1 MKTTRFLTATLAAGL
16 LFTACNKE
24 DVLDGGRQK
33 GEVAYATIV
42 LEEGTV
48 PVKSD
53 TRATEAGTAEE
64 RKITQL
70 ELYIFDEN
78 GDRDPENGGYA
89 SFTGSDATGF
99 SKVVAVT
106 AGQIQ
111 VLVAANM
118 NLGSLG
124 TANLDAVKKSITT
137 AANALPG
144 TKPYEVPSAGIP
156 MAGASVGTETVVDE
170 TADTEIKVTI
180 SRLYS
185 RINTPTT
192 TQNTVVNITD
202 ADEIKNWKIWD
213 LTQLLQNLYLKA
225 MLLLMD

>member
-1 MKTTRFLTATLAAGL
+1 
-16 LFTACNKE
+16 
-24 DVLDGGRQK
+24 
-33 GEVAYATIV
+33 
-42 LEEGTV
+42 
-48 PVKSD
+48 
-53 TRATEAGTAEE
+53 
-64 RKITQL
+64 
-70 ELYIFDEN
+70 
-78 GDRDPENGGYA
+78 
-89 SFTGSDATGF
+89 
-99 SKVVAVT
+99 
-106 AGQIQ
+106 
-111 VLVAANM
+111 M

>member
-78 GDRDPENGGYA
+78 GDRDPEMV
-89 SFTGSDATGF
+89 DM
-99 SKVVAVT
+99 
-106 AGQIQ
+106 Q
-111 VLVAANM
+111 
-118 NLGSLG
+118 
-124 TANLDAVKKSITT
+124 
-137 AANALPG
+137 ALP
-144 TKPYEVPSAGIP
+144 V
-156 MAGASVGTETVVDE
+156 
-170 TADTEIKVTI
+170 
-180 SRLYS
+180 
-185 RINTPTT
+185 
-192 TQNTVVNITD
+192 
-202 ADEIKNWKIWD
+202 
-213 LTQLLQNLYLKA
+213 
-225 MLLLMD
+225 LMPLDFQK